1 MQRVSKRRSC
11 PSRLTRLNEMKK
23 QIVLPEK
30 IPTYDPAHHRYEA
43 WKILTAVCKISG
55 INISRLDS
63 KERSKG
69 LTAWR
74 DIVYCVAEKFFLM
87 SPTEAAKAFNV
98 SRSTIINSGTRI
110 IDLFERQSYVD
121 MLYRV
126 YDMTIAG

>member
-1 MQRVSKRRSC
+1 
-11 PSRLTRLNEMKK
+11 MKK
-23 QIVLPEK
+23 QQVM
-30 IPTYDPAHHRYEA
+30 IPAKMPSHDPLYHRYEA
-43 WKILTAVCKISG
+43 WKILTAVCKISS

-74 DIVYCVAEKFFLM
+74 DIAYCVAEKFFLM

-98 SRSTIINSGTRI
+98 SRSTIINSGTRSDNLI
-110 IDLFERQSYVD
+110 ECQSHAETQTYVD

-126 YDMTIAG
+126 YDTAIAG